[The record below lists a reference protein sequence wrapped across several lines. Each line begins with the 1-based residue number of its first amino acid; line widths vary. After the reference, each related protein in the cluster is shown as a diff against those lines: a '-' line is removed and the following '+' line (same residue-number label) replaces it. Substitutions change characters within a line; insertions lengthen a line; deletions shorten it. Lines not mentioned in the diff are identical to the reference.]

1 MAKTYQ
7 LGAARRLINTVMT
20 VLLRAGLAGGHTY
33 LVSVPGRRTGRTYS
47 TPIILIEN
55 GQRWL
60 VAPYGDVG
68 WVRNLRAAGHATLS
82 RGRHRERIAVSEVG
96 PQEGAPVLR
105 EYLRRVAVVRPF
117 FDVSPDSTLDAFAA
131 EADRHPV
138 FRIEPGSS

>member
-1 MAKTYQ
+1 MAKTYR
-7 LGAARRLINTVMT
+7 LGGTRRLINAVMT
-20 VLLRAGLAGGHTY
+20 ALLRVGVAGRHTY
-33 LVSVPGRRTGRTYS
+33 LVSVSGRRTGRTYS

-96 PQEGAPVLR
+96 PQASAPVLR

-117 FDVSPDSTLDAFAA
+117 FDVSPDSTLDEFAA

-138 FRIEPGSS
+138 FRIESGSS